1 MLEVGSIV
9 AGKLRIERILGEGGM
24 GVVAAATHLQLD
36 QPVAIKVLRTEL
48 ASNSEVAE
56 RFQREARSSVRLK
69 NEHVCKVSDVGT
81 LESGEPYIVMELLD
95 GEDLAHVIERG
106 ALPLGLLADYV
117 LQACVAVAEAHAL
130 GMVHRDLK
138 PANLFV
144 THRVDGSTLVK
155 VLDFGIAKS
164 QQATDVRLTKTAMM
178 MGSPAYMSP
187 EQLRSAHDVD
197 ARTDV
202 WSIGVIL
209 YEGCSGR
216 LPFEATSVTE
226 MAVKVAVDPPA
237 PLTGV
242 DPAFAAIVMRCLEKQ
257 PEARFQT
264 VGELAEALAPFGSES
279 AHGSALMIARI
290 SGSRTAVPSAS
301 RSMAPASAS
310 RAAVAPTLGSPT
322 ALGQTQLPA
331 AKKRWPLVVGGLVLV
346 AGAALGATLVMR
358 HAPAK
363 TPPRP
368 IDAAVV
374 AKAIDAAPPPP
385 ADAAEDPREAV
396 REKMAD
402 FAENHEYLAIL
413 QIADLAPND
422 PVAQQLVADAREKY
436 VAEQLAAIDGQ
447 NRIGACKKAKELADA
462 AQKNVPDDRTLEAK
476 AAACK
481 PPAPH
486 APVETT
492 ETLMKNAGDAFAKKD
507 YAATLALAEK
517 VLDKETANEGALRLA
532 TLSSCSLHDAKKARL
547 YYLQLNASDRNYA
560 LFWCNKENIIPTG
573 EPEASAG
580 PPPEV
585 KADLVKAGTALAKG
599 DDKSALAIANQVLK
613 IAPRNVA
620 ALTIVGIVACKDHD
634 AKLAQAT
641 LHKLPPRKQKAM
653 RTACEKNGVTLTDET
668 PVDPYAPPPPPPPRR

>member
-36 QPVAIKVLRTEL
+36 QPVAIKVLRPEL
-48 ASNSEVAE
+48 ASTEEVAE
-56 RFQREARSSVRLK
+56 RFQREARASVRLK
-69 NEHVCKVSDVGT
+69 NEHVCRVSDVGT
-81 LESGEPYIVMELLD
+81 LESGEPYIVMELLE
-95 GEDLAHVIERG
+95 GEDLARVIERG
-106 ALPLGLLADYV
+106 PLALGVLADYV
-117 LQACVAVAEAHAL
+117 LQASVAVAEAHSL

-164 QQATDVRLTKTAMM
+164 QQATDVRLTKTAVM

-197 ARTDV
+197 ARTDI

-216 LPFEATSVTE
+216 LPFEATSITE

-237 PLTGV
+237 PLTDV

-257 PEARFQT
+257 PEARYQT
-264 VGELAEALAPFGSES
+264 MGELAAALAPFGSES

-290 SGSRTAVPSAS
+290 SGSRTVAPSTSRSVMPSASLPSAS
-301 RSMAPASAS
+301 RSAP
-310 RAAVAPTLGSPT
+310 GSPT
-322 ALGQTQLPA
+322 ALGETQPPPA
-331 AKKRWPLVVGGLVLV
+331 AKKRWPLVVGALVLV
-346 AGAALGATLVMR
+346 AGAALGATFVMKR
-358 HAPAK
+358 SSAPSAAA
-363 TPPRP
+363 PR
-368 IDAAVV
+368 DAAVV
-374 AKAIDAAPPPP
+374 AKPVDAAVV
-385 ADAAEDPREAV
+385 ADADDPREAV

-422 PVAQQLVADAREKY
+422 PVAQQLVNDARDKY
-436 VAEQLAAIDGQ
+436 IAEQLAAIDGQ

-462 AQKNVPDDRTLEAK
+462 AQKNVPDDRSLEAK
-476 AAACK
+476 AASCK
-481 PPAPH
+481 VPTQ

-492 ETLMKNAGDAFAKKD
+492 ASLLKKAGDAFAKKD
-507 YAATLALAEK
+507 YAGTLALAEK
-517 VLDKETANEGALRLA
+517 VLDKETANEAALRLA
-532 TLSSCSLHDAKKARL
+532 TLSSCSLHDAKNARL
-547 YYLQLNASDRNYA
+547 YYLQLNAADRNYA
-560 LFWCNKENIIPTG
+560 LYWCNKENIIPTG
-573 EPEASAG
+573 EPEATAG
-580 PPPEV
+580 PPPAV

-599 DDKSALAIANQVLK
+599 DDKTALSIANQVLK
-613 IAPRNVA
+613 TAPRNVA
-620 ALTIVGIVACKDHD
+620 ALTIVGIVACKQRDE
-634 AKLAQAT
+634 ALAQAT
-641 LHKLPPRKQKAM
+641 VHRLPPRKQKAM
-653 RTACEKNGVTLTDET
+653 RMACEKNGVSLEPTQ
-668 PVDPYAPPPPPPPRR
+668 PPPDLYDGR

>member
-36 QPVAIKVLRTEL
+36 QPVAIKVLRAEL

-56 RFQREARSSVRLK
+56 RFQREARASVRLK
-69 NEHVCKVSDVGT
+69 NEHVCRVSDVGT
-81 LESGEPYIVMELLD
+81 LETGEPYIVMELLE

-106 ALPLGLLADYV
+106 PLPLGLLADYV
-117 LQACVAVAEAHAL
+117 LQASVAIAEAHAV

-164 QQATDVRLTKTAMM
+164 QQATDVRLTKTAVM

-197 ARTDV
+197 ARTDI
-202 WSIGVIL
+202 WSVGVIL
-209 YEGCSGR
+209 YEACSGR

-237 PLTGV
+237 PLTGI

-257 PEARFQT
+257 PDARYQT
-264 VGELAEALAPFGSES
+264 IGELAAALAPFGSES

-290 SGSRTAVPSAS
+290 SGSRTAMPGAARSAAPSALAET
-301 RSMAPASAS
+301 MP
-310 RAAVAPTLGSPT
+310 P
-322 ALGQTQLPA
+322 PA
-331 AKKRWPLVVGGLVLV
+331 AKKRWPLVVGALVLV
-346 AGAALGATLVMR
+346 AGAALGATLVMKR
-358 HAPAK
+358 SSSPSSAPPA
-363 TPPRP
+363 PR
-368 IDAAVV
+368 DAAAV
-374 AKAIDAAPPPP
+374 AAKPVDAAAAPPP
-385 ADAAEDPREAV
+385 ADAADDPREAV

-422 PVAQQLVADAREKY
+422 PVAQQLVADARDKY

-462 AQKNVPDDRTLEAK
+462 AQKNVPDDRSLEAK

-481 PPAPH
+481 PPAPQ

-492 ETLMKNAGDAFAKKD
+492 ETLLKKAGDAFGKKD
-507 YAATLALAEK
+507 FAETLALAEK
-517 VLDKETANEGALRLA
+517 ALDKDAANEGALRLA
-532 TLSSCSLHDAKKARL
+532 TLSSCSLHDAKKARV

-560 LFWCNKENIIPTG
+560 LYWCNKENIIPTG
-573 EPEASAG
+573 EPDASAG

-585 KADLVKAGTALAKG
+585 KADIIKAGTALARG
-599 DDKSALAIANQVLK
+599 DDKTALEIAQQVLK
-613 IAPRNVA
+613 TAPRNIA
-620 ALTIVGIVACKDHD
+620 ALTIAGIVACKEHD
-634 AKLAQAT
+634 DRLALST

-653 RTACEKNGVTLTDET
+653 RMACEKNGVPLDQ
-668 PVDPYAPPPPPPPRR
+668 PPPPPPPDYYETR